1 MVSFIILTKLW
12 VVSGTFS
19 KTSTWS
25 SSPVN
30 QEMSVSQPMG
40 FFSLMWAGQS
50 LNMKYDSQCDIALA
64 CFCSNDGNVCAQN
77 TVLTHP
83 EPCKP
88 HSILGSGLASSEPSL
103 RSLSPSSH
111 SELEPETHK
120 PLTQVTFISYSETV
134 VASGC
139 VWFLGSNSFCCFS
152 LLNQQRQAE
161 YIIKI
166 KGVTYIC

>member
-1 MVSFIILTKLW
+1 MSSTCLGEFKKSKIKNRNDHTNVVWLHPFLSFQIYFKPQFVVRFIILTKLW

-50 LNMKYDSQCDIALA
+50 LNMKYDLQCDIALA
-64 CFCSNDGNVCAQN
+64 CFCSNDGNVCVQN

-103 RSLSPSSH
+103 RSLSTSSH
-111 SELEPETHK
+111 SELEPETH
-120 PLTQVTFISYSETV
+120 T
-134 VASGC
+134 
-139 VWFLGSNSFCCFS
+139 
-152 LLNQQRQAE
+152 
-161 YIIKI
+161 
-166 KGVTYIC
+166 